1 MADVAELNRLREDD
15 EVTQV
20 SDAATDTD
28 TEEDE
33 FDIVFNSFSPKPE
46 TIQAVFLREKADNQ
60 GVPPCVR
67 RRVKYILKRSAG
79 PYRSDFD
86 CGCKA

>member
-1 MADVAELNRLREDD
+1 MADVAELTRSREDD

-28 TEEDE
+28 TEDEEDE

-46 TIQAVFLREKADNQ
+46 TIQAVFLREQGKPRRKSAVRKAH
-60 GVPPCVR
+60 
-67 RRVKYILKRSAG
+67 
-79 PYRSDFD
+79 
-86 CGCKA
+86 